1 MATDNDDEFSGFFGD
16 DSGGFFDEPQEPS
29 SAPDTP
35 ESQEEAPPE
44 EPDEDEDDGELNELA
59 GTGAGT
65 VARLNPEI
73 RHQIM
78 AQANSRAWTRHER
91 HVVMRRAMSAGKL
104 EEIIDWYPRSGQ
116 SIHILSCGEVDLFSC
131 LHFMLRQRPYAYI
144 LLSTFSLGYMEI
156 RNLHEYLEKGVIGRL
171 DVYAGSIFRNRT
183 IRTREYDALV
193 ALHQRFPHCFCG
205 LANVHAKVIAGIDRD
220 NGEGDFVVEA
230 SANANLN
237 FRVEQAC
244 LTMDTDLALFYKEAF
259 DGVDCPQDAQYFK
272 NVRRTPWVVDRKS

>member
-116 SIHILSCGEVDLFSC
+116 SIHILSCGEVDLFSY

-193 ALHQRFPHCFCG
+193 ALHQRF
-205 LANVHAKVIAGIDRD
+205 
-220 NGEGDFVVEA
+220 
-230 SANANLN
+230 S
-237 FRVEQAC
+237 
-244 LTMDTDLALFYKEAF
+244 ALFLRSGE
-259 DGVDCPQDAQYFK
+259 CPRESHCRD
-272 NVRRTPWVVDRKS
+272 